1 MNESIQQ
8 EQAGPDDEPYFDK
21 IRTIWF
27 DFFEGRL
34 SAAARDM
41 QLQPFRDSLAPL
53 SPAHNFLMLETATA
67 KELAVAEA
75 VDRLVGVDSSYCPMY
90 YELKRIS
97 RNEKFRGSA
106 VKNNPVLP
114 RLVFVTASFP
124 DIPAVLAVQGVEGMV
139 RNDWGVPEVV
149 PGWEMDL
156 FKVEIEKRRLWCL
169 KMAAK
174 GIKESK
180 KAPKFASFADLKAWF
195 SKNNQGESIDE
206 YGEILTTSQAA

>member
-1 MNESIQQ
+1 M
-8 EQAGPDDEPYFDK
+8 
-21 IRTIWF
+21 T
-27 DFFEGRL
+27 
-34 SAAARDM
+34 
-41 QLQPFRDSLAPL
+41 
-53 SPAHNFLMLETATA
+53 HNYLMLTVSQA
-67 KELAVAEA
+67 KELSVAEA

-90 YELKRIS
+90 YEVKRVS

-114 RLVFVTASFP
+114 RLVFITASFP
-124 DIPAVLAVQGVEGMV
+124 DIPSVLSVQGVEGV
-139 RNDWGVPEVV
+139 LRNDWGVPEVV

-156 FKVEIEKRRLWCL
+156 FKAEIEKRRLWCL

-180 KAPKFASFADLKAWF
+180 KAPKFTSFAELKAWF

-206 YGEILTTSQAA
+206 YGEILPDAQAA